1 VGDRSPPSPSLEPRS
16 GAQVRSG
23 PAHRDGWSALE
34 SGTVL
39 GYLPP
44 LGSIKTGRRA
54 VSSPAVKLNEMSALF
69 PSARVLGC

>member
-1 VGDRSPPSPSLEPRS
+1 MGDRSPPSPSLEPRS